1 MGDIFNYIPGFR
13 SNIKWKKIIASVYYI
28 FGLLML
34 FSSWSA
40 GLVFLSCPFFIFSI
54 IDLITHKKSTKPLF
68 KVLLPLGMSLVMM
81 VIGFANTPQTPSNN
95 AINTKTETAVQ
106 VNKQTDN
113 ATKTSDEKTTTNIQ
127 NTTTNITKTDNNEIT
142 KQNNTSISGTL
153 KVHFINVGQGDS
165 EFIQA
170 PSGKTMLID
179 AGTNEAGNSVVSY
192 LKNLG
197 ISRIDILVGTHPHED
212 HIGGMDNVINSFDIG
227 QFYMPK
233 VTTTTK
239 TFEDVLTAAKSKG
252 LSITTAKAGII
263 LDLGSDIKAEML
275 APNGTKYDDL
285 NNYSAVIKLTY
296 GNTSFL
302 FTGDASSQSEE
313 EMLNKGYN
321 LKANV
326 LKVGH
331 HGSSSAT
338 TLPFLQ
344 AVNPKY
350 AVISCGKNNDYGHPH
365 KETMDKLKNAGI
377 IVYRTDECGTIV
389 ATSDGNNISFNVK
402 PGDYNY
408 GSSGKTSDNTYNS
421 SSISVSVNSGKV
433 YVDANGHGLIKGN
446 INSKGEKIYHLP
458 GDPWYDRTKAEAWFK
473 TEAEAQAAG
482 YRPVK

>member
-1 MGDIFNYIPGFR
+1 MGNLFQYVPGFR
-13 SNIKWKKIIASVYYI
+13 SNTKWKKIIASVYYI

-40 GLVFLSCPFFIFSI
+40 SLVFLSCPFFIFSI
-54 IDLITHKKSTKPLF
+54 IDLITHKKSAKPLI
-68 KVLLPLGMSLVMM
+68 KVLLPLVMSLVVM

-95 AINTKTETAVQ
+95 TINTKTETAIQ
-106 VNKQTDN
+106 VNQQTDN
-113 ATKTSDEKTTTNIQ
+113 SAKTNDEKSATNAQ
-127 NTTTNITKTDNNEIT
+127 NTVANTTKTDNTEPS

-165 EFIQA
+165 EFIQT

-197 ISRIDILVGTHPHED
+197 ISKIDILVGTHPHED
-212 HIGGMDNVINSFDIG
+212 HIGGMDNVINNFDIG

-252 LSITTAKAGII
+252 LSIITAKAGIT

-275 APNGTKYDDL
+275 APNSTKYDDL

-302 FTGDASSQSEE
+302 FTGDASAQSEE
-313 EMLNKGYN
+313 EMLNKGYD

-365 KETMDKLKNAGI
+365 KETMDKLKNAGV

-408 GSSGKTSDNTYNS
+408 GSSGKTSNNTYNS
-421 SSISVSVNSGKV
+421 SSTSVSGNTEKV